1 MKRHETEGFVANVMP
16 TLLTLAYL
24 ALMGWVIFAAAAEK
38 VAR

>member
-1 MKRHETEGFVANVMP
+1 MNLALLSAASAMP

-24 ALMGWVIFAAAAEK
+24 VLMGWVIFAAAAEK